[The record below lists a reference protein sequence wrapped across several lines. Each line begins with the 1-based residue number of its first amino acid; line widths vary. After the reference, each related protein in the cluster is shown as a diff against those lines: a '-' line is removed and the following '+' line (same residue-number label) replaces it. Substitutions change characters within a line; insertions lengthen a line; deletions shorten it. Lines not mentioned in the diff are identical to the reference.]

1 MGIWVDELRH
11 QYVDSLKTFDKVLA
25 QCPAELWTQRKGSAA
40 VWHEAYH
47 NLFWLKNFVGRAD
60 HKFNPHPF
68 GIDMDPRLFAQPS
81 GMVSQ
86 DDAKEYLADAVQYVE
101 QVFAELTD
109 EELSGPD
116 AFGESDF
123 RNVYQRLLYELRH
136 LQHHSA
142 KLIAYLRLEG
152 NEEWFW

>member
-109 EELSGPD
+109 EELLAYSKFMRRTLNG
-116 AFGESDF
+116 FVG
-123 RNVYQRLLYELRH
+123 LRQKTGKVVEF
-136 LQHHSA
+136 QHDGRCPECGDPLA
-142 KLIAYLRLEG
+142 VEP
-152 NEEWFW
+152 